1 MMDQHEQQ
9 PKLTR
14 REKER
19 LARRNGIIEAARQV
33 FAYKGFTNATL
44 DEIAELA
51 EFGKTSL
58 YNYFKTKEELF
69 ENVIISSFEEIK
81 AIARQALETD
91 EPFEVR
97 IRQFAEWELRYFY
110 DNIES
115 FYLIRNESHH
125 LRETNPLFRMMP
137 ELLNIVADAIRIEQ
151 EAKRMKEGDPFLYA
165 LMLSNLISTR
175 AAAHIYSGL
184 LREDGTMECATLQD
198 FGGQLRTIKSQ
209 NPADVCDEADFVTG
223 MFLHGAMR

>member
-1 MMDQHEQQ
+1 M
-9 PKLTR
+9 TR

-19 LARRNGIIEAARQV
+19 LLRRDGIIRAARQV
-33 FAYKGFTNATL
+33 FAYKGFTDATL

-81 AIARQALETD
+81 AIAQQALRTD

-110 DNIES
+110 DNMES

-125 LRETNPLFRMMP
+125 LRNTNPLFCLMP
-137 ELLNIVADAIRIEQ
+137 ELLNIVADAIRAEQ
-151 EAKRMKEGDPFLYA
+151 EGGRLKQGDPFLYA
-165 LMLSNLISTR
+165 LLLSNLISTR

-184 LREDGTMECATLQD
+184 SEKEEKGTIHYTMPRDL
-198 FGGQLRTIKSQ
+198 GPRMQ
-209 NPADVCDEADFVTG
+209 NLNPIDVKKEAAFVAD
-223 MFLHGAMR
+223 MFLYGAIQSPAQP